1 MYFFKK
7 KHISALLMSGFAAIA
22 LSACGGQQTAAQ
34 ACTTINVAGGAL
46 LPELHSAAMETSSD
60 PAGTL
65 KKFQTMADS
74 FKGATKSVTHT
85 KAKAAVDA
93 LNKDLDGI
101 IVVVKDIHAAGK
113 SGKSQDDLHQM
124 VVDRMQPLLNTFQ
137 EDWNNQ
143 LGAACSAP

>member
-1 MYFFKK
+1 MHIFKK
-7 KHISALLMSGFAAIA
+7 RHISALLMSGAVAIA

-34 ACTTINVAGGAL
+34 ACTTINVAGATL
-46 LPELHSAAMETSSD
+46 LPDLHSAAMSTSSD

-65 KKFQTMADS
+65 KKFQAMSDS
-74 FKGATKSVTHT
+74 FRDATKSVTNV
-85 KAKAAVDA
+85 KAKAAVDT
-93 LNKDLDGI
+93 LNKDLDS
-101 IVVVKDIHAAGK
+101 IVTIVKDIDAAGK

-124 VVDRMQPLLNTFQ
+124 VVDRLQPVFNTFQ